1 MNSSFCS
8 PILTSSTARAFERF
22 CAFEASTNSLTAGHL
37 VLAIISEE
45 SLGCSQLNEFGLEPQ
60 SLADG
65 LLGPNIAKLINAT
78 QFSALAGQLDARDYP
93 ALRLALQQLNH
104 AAWVMPVLDRSIS
117 IARRRQESSTSTL
130 DVVLAMAE
138 LEGPT
143 RDLLQ
148 ELGVT
153 PEAIHRQ
160 LGLIQDT
167 GDVLPVDAEFQ
178 LSCDEDISPA
188 PQRIDFPDPEPTS
201 GRIPA
206 LLDANLNRCREGLR
220 VLDDYCR
227 FIIRCEQLTE
237 QIKELRHGLVAAEN
251 LLHQTLPDLISYRD
265 VNADA
270 GTQITTASELDRSG
284 LTDLVAANSR
294 RIQESLRSLEE
305 YGKLYSGQF
314 CTAIKAIRY
323 ESYSLHQKICQQQTA
338 TSSSERSNFDRTER
352 LRLASLYVLLT
363 ESLCRQPWKQVVE
376 ACLAGGADIIQL
388 REKSLPPSEVV
399 SRGKWISAACQHAGA
414 LFIMN
419 DRPDLAVLADA
430 DGVHVGQ
437 DDLPPNAVRMII
449 GPSRLIG
456 RSTHSKHQIAD
467 ANSCR
472 DVDYLGVGPVFPSRT
487 KSFDEFP
494 GLQLV
499 SSADQVATKPW
510 YSIGG
515 IHEANIDQLIENG
528 ACRAA
533 VCGSVIASK
542 DPQHATRALR
552 TTLTSSPMTTDT
564 EVKQR

>member
-8 PILTSSTARAFERF
+8 PILTSSTARVFERF
-22 CAFEASTNSLTAGHL
+22 CAFEAFADSLTAGHL
-37 VLAIISEE
+37 VLAILSEE
-45 SLGCSQLNEFGLEPQ
+45 SLGCSQLNKFGLQQE

-65 LLGPNIAKLINAT
+65 LLGSNIAKLINT
-78 QFSALAGQLDARDYP
+78 TDNSAMAGQPDAREYS
-93 ALRLALQQLNH
+93 ALRLALQQLKH

-138 LEGPT
+138 LEGPA
-143 RDLLQ
+143 RDLLK

-153 PEAIHRQ
+153 PKAIQRQ
-160 LGLIQDT
+160 LGFTQEA
-167 GDVLPVDAEFQ
+167 GDVLSVDAEFQ
-178 LSCDEDISPA
+178 LSCDDDILPA
-188 PQRIDFPDPEPTS
+188 RDKTHTPDKNPTS
-201 GRIPA
+201 NSIPA

-227 FIIRCEQLTE
+227 FIIRCGQLTE
-237 QIKELRHGLVAAEN
+237 QVKELRHGLVATER
-251 LLHQTLPDLISYRD
+251 LLHHTLPDLISYRD

-270 GTQITTASELDRSG
+270 GTQITTTSELDRSG
-284 LTDLVAANSR
+284 LTDLVSANSR

-305 YGKLYSGQF
+305 YGKLYSEQF

-323 ESYSLHQKICQQQTA
+323 ESYSLHQKIQLQQSA
-338 TSSSERSNFDRTER
+338 TSPSERSKFDRTGK
-352 LRLASLYVLLT
+352 LHSAKLYVLLT

-388 REKSLPPSEVV
+388 REKSLPPSEIVR
-399 SRGKWISAACQHAGA
+399 RGKWISAACQHAGA

-437 DDLPPNAVRMII
+437 DDLSPKAVRTII
-449 GPSRLIG
+449 GPARLIG
-456 RSTHSKHQIAD
+456 LSTHSETQITN
-467 ANSCR
+467 ANRCL
-472 DVDYLGVGPVFPSRT
+472 DVDYLGVGPVFPSQT
-487 KSFDEFP
+487 KSFEEFP

-499 SSADQVATKPW
+499 SSADHVATKPW
-510 YSIGG
+510 FSIGG
-515 IHEANIDQLIENG
+515 IHESNIDRLVENG

-533 VCGSVIASK
+533 VCGAVIASK
-542 DPQHATRALR
+542 DPLHSARALR
-552 TTLTSSPMTTDT
+552 TTLSTSQIKSDT
-564 EVKQR
+564 ETDQR